1 MKALMREF
9 LSLRD
14 KYNLAVLLIHHTK
27 KGARYQKMHNDQM
40 RGSNVFSGVT
50 DTVLQIR
57 RSAEDETKRIIKPT
71 KFRHVSDENRKCRLL
86 SLNPE
91 TLWFK
96 DEGETDEGEHIM
108 AAEPTA
114 EEAIDWTGIFNDGR
128 PLSRKEIIERCNPL
142 GYDDRTIYY
151 NSSRKRK
158 IGVF

>member
-1 MKALMREF
+1 M
-9 LSLRD
+9 
-14 KYNLAVLLIHHTK
+14 
-27 KGARYQKMHNDQM
+27 
-40 RGSNVFSGVT
+40 
-50 DTVLQIR
+50 
-57 RSAEDETKRIIKPT
+57 
-71 KFRHVSDENRKCRLL
+71 L

-142 GYDDRTIYY
+142 GYDDRTID
-151 NSSRKRK
+151 RLLKKAKDR
-158 IGVF
+158 GVLKCPKFGFYQL